1 MRSAVIGRLLIV
13 LVVIVVTCFIP
24 MGCSSGETDQFSGKR
39 AFKHVQAQC
48 KIGPRPPGSE
58 ALRATGDYI
67 IRHLR
72 DLGWEVRTQE
82 FTKEGVNLRNIIA
95 IRREGPAVILGA
107 HYDTRP
113 IADREPSDRKP
124 PVMGANDGAS
134 GVAVLLEIA
143 RVLNIEAIEHQ
154 VWLVFFDAED
164 SGNIGEWG
172 WSIGAWHL
180 ANSLTIRPDYV
191 VIVDMVGDIDQQ
203 IYWEW
208 SSTRWLQEKV
218 WGIADELGYSSVF
231 IPRYKHSVIDD
242 HTPFLYY
249 DIPAIVIIDFD
260 YPYWHTSH
268 DTEDK
273 VCSDSLERVG
283 RVLET
288 LLESGSDEH

>member
-1 MRSAVIGRLLIV
+1 MRSAAISRLLIV
-13 LVVIVVTCFIP
+13 LVVMTCFMP
-24 MGCSSGETDQFSGKR
+24 MGCSSEETDQFSGKR

-58 ALRATGDYI
+58 ALRVTGDYI

-82 FTKEGVNLRNIIA
+82 FIKEGVDLRNIIA
-95 IRREGPAVILGA
+95 IRGEGPVVILGA

-143 RVLNIEAIEHQ
+143 RVLNIEDIEHQ

-172 WSIGAWHL
+172 WSVGAWHL
-180 ANSLTIRPDYV
+180 ANSLTIRPAYV
-191 VIVDMVGDIDQQ
+191 VIVDMVGDVDQQ
-203 IYWEW
+203 LYWEW

-218 WGIADELGYSSVF
+218 WRIADELGYSSVF
-231 IPRYKHSVIDD
+231 IPRYKHNVIDD
-242 HTPFLYY
+242 HTPFLHY
-249 DIPAIVIIDFD
+249 DIPAIDIIDFD
-260 YPYWHTSH
+260 YPYWHTNH

-273 VCSDSLERVG
+273 VCSESLERVG

-288 LLESGSDEH
+288 LLETRSDE